1 MKRQKRNPATTKTTV
16 KLEPL
21 VHEWL
26 VLISEKYN
34 VTLSGAIAKL
44 VESCEPGIIELHS
57 KINAVKSEEFKR

>member
-1 MKRQKRNPATTKTTV
+1 MKRAKRSPSTIKATV
-16 KLEPL
+16 KLEPE

-34 VTLSGAIAKL
+34 LTLSGAIAKL